1 MGEIVY
7 IWMTT
12 LMHLAV
18 NSEIIKKLFMNYE
31 IEHVG
36 VHLLD
41 IAEKE
46 TPEEICIYDVAKQR
60 MIQWKQVSPQQP
72 KEIIVFIYA
81 KFWFLFLPG
90 LGLLPRDFVF
100 VQQ

>member
-7 IWMTT
+7 VWMTT

-31 IEHVG
+31 IEYVG

-46 TPEEICIYDVAKQR
+46 TPGEICIYDVAK
-60 MIQWKQVSPQQP
+60 
-72 KEIIVFIYA
+72 
-81 KFWFLFLPG
+81 
-90 LGLLPRDFVF
+90 
-100 VQQ
+100 